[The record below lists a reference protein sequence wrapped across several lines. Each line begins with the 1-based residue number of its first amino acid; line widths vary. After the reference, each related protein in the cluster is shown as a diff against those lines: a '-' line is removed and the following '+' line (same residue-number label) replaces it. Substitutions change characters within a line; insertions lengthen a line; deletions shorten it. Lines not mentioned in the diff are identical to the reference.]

1 MVKSKFYIG
10 EKDKELFYK
19 SFLCLE
25 SEASVRNYLRDLLTE
40 GEIDDF
46 ASRFLIARM
55 IYDGR
60 SYDDIQKATKRSTT
74 TIARVSKW
82 VKNGK
87 KGYSNIISKLL
98 KK

>member
-1 MVKSKFYIG
+1 MIKSKFYIG
-10 EKDKELFYK
+10 ENDKKLFYN
-19 SFLCLE
+19 SFLCLD
-25 SEASVRNYLRDLLTE
+25 SEESVRNYLRDLLTE
-40 GEIDDF
+40 TELDDF

-55 IYDGR
+55 IFNGS

-87 KGYSNIISKLL
+87 NGYSNIISKLL
-98 KK
+98 KR